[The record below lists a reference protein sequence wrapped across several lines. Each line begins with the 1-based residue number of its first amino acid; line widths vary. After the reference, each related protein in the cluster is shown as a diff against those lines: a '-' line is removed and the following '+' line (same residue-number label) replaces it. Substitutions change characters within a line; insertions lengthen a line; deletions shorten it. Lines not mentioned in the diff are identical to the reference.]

1 MLGVSSQFHE
11 IVVFRLYK
19 NLANKMLQ
27 ASGIEFNPEE
37 FQSMETELIKE
48 FTNIISGNAVS
59 SLKNVRL
66 TLTPPLFRNYKRPLR
81 SRRFFFLQADFNIY
95 AVTFTNLSIKT
106 CPSSIY

>member
-1 MLGVSSQFHE
+1 
-11 IVVFRLYK
+11 
-19 NLANKMLQ
+19 MLQ

-66 TLTPPLFRNYKRPLR
+66 TLTPPLFRNYKRPLEVDV
-81 SRRFFFLQADFNIY
+81 SFFLQADFNIY
-95 AVTFTNLSIKT
+95 AVIFTNLSIKT